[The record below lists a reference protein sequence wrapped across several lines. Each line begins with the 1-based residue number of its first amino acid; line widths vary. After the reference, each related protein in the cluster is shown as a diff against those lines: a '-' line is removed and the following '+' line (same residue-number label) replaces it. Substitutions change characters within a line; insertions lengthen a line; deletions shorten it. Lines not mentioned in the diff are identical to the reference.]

1 MQNLPH
7 EKEFGD
13 KLLYLQDN
21 DVRITQSVMVPEHWE
36 EYYERSKRF
45 GDRGSPLHRCF
56 WKPQSDPTASFV
68 VGGYTE
74 EQKNILQQ
82 DIPR

>member
-1 MQNLPH
+1 MQHIIQIEEALLQVFPQNFNH

-21 DVRITQSVMVPEHWE
+21 DVPNNPTVMVPEHWE

-45 GDRGSPLHRCF
+45 GDRGSPLHLF
-56 WKPQSDPTASFV
+56 VSDHC
-68 VGGYTE
+68 
-74 EQKNILQQ
+74 
-82 DIPR
+82 